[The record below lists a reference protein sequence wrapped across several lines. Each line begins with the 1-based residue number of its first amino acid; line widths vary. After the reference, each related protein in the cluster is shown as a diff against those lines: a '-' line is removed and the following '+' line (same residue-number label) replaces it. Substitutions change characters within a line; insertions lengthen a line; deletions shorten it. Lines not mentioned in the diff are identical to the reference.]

1 MYIVTSRIRWAYT
14 ICLSPQFG
22 HCASWRTP
30 SLIRARSVSVMTL
43 TVTPHL
49 QRHVANPLIIDLGL
63 LRKVAVNPNMGI
75 NPNIGTTCYG
85 KEGVTKT
92 SDFGLDLVDS

>member
-1 MYIVTSRIRWAYT
+1 
-14 ICLSPQFG
+14 
-22 HCASWRTP
+22 
-30 SLIRARSVSVMTL
+30 MTL

-49 QRHVANPLIIDLGL
+49 QRHVANPLIINLGL
-63 LRKVAVNPNMGI
+63 LREFAVNPNMELI
-75 NPNIGTTCYG
+75 QTSEQRATA